1 MITVALAA
9 NERYGN
15 PLIVAA
21 GSLAENASEP
31 VRFVILDGGLSSQTR
46 NFVRNAVAAKGDFL
60 HSVDFFRIN
69 DEAFRGFRLMDGN
82 AMTYTRLL
90 LPALLKDDEW
100 VLYSDA
106 DVMWKADVAKLWKE
120 RDESFSAVVVADSE
134 KSAVRE
140 GFKVG
145 EYFCA
150 GIMLTN
156 LKAWRR
162 ENVSAACCAWLKDHP
177 DAAFWDQSALNR
189 VLKGNVKYVDGG
201 WNTFLESS
209 PHGYVAPEHCYVLHY
224 AAMDPWSFGFRRNGL
239 CAYKFDW
246 FRKLAGYKR
255 TTVLGE
261 MCAAKIRNWKERIWR

>member
-21 GSLAENASEP
+21 GSLAENASES
-31 VRFVILDGGLSSQTR
+31 VRFVILDGGLSARTQE
-46 NFVRNAVAAKGDFL
+46 FVRKAVDANGAVK

-69 DEAFRGFRLMDGN
+69 DEVFRGFRLMDGN

-90 LPALLKDDEW
+90 LPALLKDDDW
-100 VLYSDA
+100 VVYSDA
-106 DVMWKADVAKLWKE
+106 DVMWKADVARLWAE
-120 RDESFSAVVVADSE
+120 RDESYSAAVVADSE
-134 KSAVRE
+134 KSATLE

-150 GIMLTN
+150 GVMLTN

-162 ENVSAACCAWLKDHP
+162 EKVSAACCAWLNDHP
-177 DAAFWDQSALNR
+177 DAVFWDQSALNR
-189 VLKGNVKYVDGG
+189 VLKGRVKYVDKR
-201 WNTFLESS
+201 WNTFLEPSS
-209 PHGYVAPEHCYVLHY
+209 RGYVEPVHSFVLHY
-224 AAMDPWSFGFRRNGL
+224 AAMDPWTFGFRRNGL
-239 CAYKFDW
+239 CAYKFNW
-246 FRKLAGYKR
+246 FRKLASYKR

-261 MCAAKIRNWKERIWR
+261 MFAAKLGNWKERFRR